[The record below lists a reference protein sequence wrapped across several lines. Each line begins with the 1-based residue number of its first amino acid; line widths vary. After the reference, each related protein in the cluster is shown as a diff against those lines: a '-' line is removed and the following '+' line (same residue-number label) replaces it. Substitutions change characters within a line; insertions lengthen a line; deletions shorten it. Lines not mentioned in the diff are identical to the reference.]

1 MASYSLLLVCTIT
14 ITFGMSNIAATIQ
27 DIAPNE
33 LRGQLIAIN
42 YIIMMLTSGLTPTA
56 VALVTDQMFVD
67 PAALPWS
74 MALVGGVF
82 GSAGLGVAL
91 LTAKRYAAMRLPTAA
106 VVQASDGRSGANGPP
121 LGSRSPPRRKPR
133 ATPERSAPH

>member
-33 LRGQLIAIN
+33 LRGQIIAIN

-56 VALVTDQMFVD
+56 VAMVTDQMFVD
-67 PAALPWS
+67 HAALPWS
-74 MALVGGVF
+74 TARSEERRVGKECV
-82 GSAGLGVAL
+82 S
-91 LTAKRYAAMRLPTAA
+91 TC
-106 VVQASDGRSGANGPP
+106 RSR
-121 LGSRSPPRRKPR
+121 RSP
-133 ATPERSAPH
+133 TH

>member
-1 MASYSLLLVCTIT
+1 MTALLLSTPLLTLWTLMPSTMASYSLLLVCTIT

-74 MALVGGVF
+74 IDRKSVVKGKRGCRF
-82 GSAGLGVAL
+82 RFRGS
-91 LTAKRYAAMRLPTAA
+91 P
-106 VVQASDGRSGANGPP
+106 
-121 LGSRSPPRRKPR
+121 
-133 ATPERSAPH
+133 

>member
-82 GSAGLGVAL
+82 GSAGFGVAL
-91 LTAKRYAAMRLPTAA
+91 LTAKRYGAMR
-106 VVQASDGRSGANGPP
+106 D
-121 LGSRSPPRRKPR
+121 RKSTR
-133 ATPERSAPH
+133 LNSSH

>member
-1 MASYSLLLVCTIT
+1 MTALLLSTPLLTLWTLMPSTMASYSLLLVCTIT

-56 VALVTDQMFVD
+56 VALVTDQMLVD
-67 PAALPWS
+67 PARSEERRVGKECVSTCRSRWS
-74 MALVGGVF
+74 PYHYKKKQIY
-82 GSAGLGVAL
+82 
-91 LTAKRYAAMRLPTAA
+91 KR
-106 VVQASDGRSGANGPP
+106 
-121 LGSRSPPRRKPR
+121 
-133 ATPERSAPH
+133 H